1 MEINK
6 LLGYVINLASHDLDK
21 MELKKPKKNQRVCQ
35 MRFKIWLPW
44 SICLSEIFD
53 GMVGLFFGLN
63 VSQSGEKLL
72 THKKSAASAIL
83 FFTENSLSWTKTN
96 IERRKNIVESK
107 YTLLVIHCILQ
118 RPQLRSNHT
127 MIERWN
133 ISIRNWGSS
142 WQIQNTSIQFSLKTF
157 KHHLYYKYI

>member
-1 MEINK
+1 
-6 LLGYVINLASHDLDK
+6 
-21 MELKKPKKNQRVCQ
+21 

-72 THKKSAASAIL
+72 THKKSAAAAAAIL

-107 YTLLVIHCILQ
+107 YTLLVVHCILQ

-127 MIERWN
+127 MIERRN
-133 ISIRNWGSS
+133 ISIRNSAVVNEFQS
-142 WQIQNTSIQFSLKTF
+142 TSIQFSLKTF
-157 KHHLYYKYI
+157 KHIHSYSYCNFKYLHKD